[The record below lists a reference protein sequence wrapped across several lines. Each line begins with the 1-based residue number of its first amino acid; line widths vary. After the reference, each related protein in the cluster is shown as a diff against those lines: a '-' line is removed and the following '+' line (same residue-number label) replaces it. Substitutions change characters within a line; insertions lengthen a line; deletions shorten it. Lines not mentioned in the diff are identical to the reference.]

1 MYAERTIKDG
11 VLQIVASQLVG
22 QMLQERAGETEL
34 RDGISKVFDA
44 RAKHHKY
51 WGPKRSAPAKPA
63 RKMRKLA
70 ARRFGS
76 KLGKRNDSEPV
87 L

>member
-1 MYAERTIKDG
+1 
-11 VLQIVASQLVG
+11 
-22 QMLQERAGETEL
+22 MLQERAGETEL
-34 RDGISKVFDA
+34 RDGISKAFDA

-63 RKMRKLA
+63 RKMRKSA

-76 KLGKRNDSEPV
+76 KPRKRNDSEPV